1 MQYNNLLAGQT
12 PQKESTTRM
21 LRSPAMDFS
30 IIQRLAAA
38 CLAIML
44 SASVQRANAETGK
57 ACTEA
62 TATLQQHL
70 AATGASDRLHVVRDG
85 IVSATNRSG
94 HNPHKLIAELLAN
107 PTTLASPATARP
119 SLLPAATPLEI
130 PPQLESPLLAIVDR
144 LDRIHAQLDLAL
156 AKITDEQAD
165 RLRGLLPDLLDRT
178 STGSDLEQL
187 EHGPVLAE
195 VHSAI
200 DQPALENA
208 AALLAGLA
216 LPELATTLADHY
228 RGAPIRRVPNWLD
241 AHVSGPL
248 LHAEVTEWGAVIV
261 GGPGNN
267 VYTGPAAIIIDTGG
281 DDVYT
286 LPAADRVRI
295 IIDLEGE
302 DNYVGRD
309 EGLLAGSVLGA
320 SLIADQAGNDTYAGG
335 RITQGA
341 AVAGIG
347 LLFDHAGDDRY
358 RAAELAQGASLAGI
372 GAQIDA
378 AGNDMY
384 TAAKFAQGY
393 GGALGIGLLVNE
405 GGNDTYLAGNKHTS
419 SYSVPGNYQA
429 FSQGVGMGFRN
440 DIAGGVGVLRD
451 LGGDD
456 QYTAGNFS
464 QGTGYYLGAG
474 ILLDAHGNDAYAGSR
489 YTQGAAAHLGIGLL
503 RDEAGD
509 DRYTASTSAS
519 QGGAWDQAI
528 AALLDCAG
536 DDEYTANEFS
546 LGAAAQNAI
555 AFFIDIVGENE
566 FTARRNA
573 RGHEGPNDYHE
584 NGDRIGNLA
593 LFISDK
599 LPITE
604 ASRTDDPDGS
614 NPNTTSA
621 TPSRPAQPPNA
632 ADQVH
637 LSGETKAGQGDVPD
651 TPKHHR

>member
-1 MQYNNLLAGQT
+1 MHRGHGRTATAPGLHRCIRPAARTARGHRHRRNSFRPKSPQAHCRAAGKPGDAGQ
-12 PQKESTTRM
+12 SGNRA
-21 LRSPAMDFS
+21 S
-30 IIQRLAAA
+30 LAVA
-38 CLAIML
+38 
-44 SASVQRANAETGK
+44 RRN
-57 ACTEA
+57 
-62 TATLQQHL
+62 
-70 AATGASDRLHVVRDG
+70 
-85 IVSATNRSG
+85 
-94 HNPHKLIAELLAN
+94 
-107 PTTLASPATARP
+107 TARD
-119 SLLPAATPLEI
+119 PAAGRSTAAGDYG
-130 PPQLESPLLAIVDR
+130 SPRPHPRATR
-144 LDRIHAQLDLAL
+144 PRTGQ
-156 AKITDEQAD
+156 ITDEQAD

-178 STGSDLEQL
+178 ATGSDLEQL
-187 EHGPVLAE
+187 EHGPILAE
-195 VHSAI
+195 VQSAI

-208 AALLAGLA
+208 TALLAGLA
-216 LPELATTLADHY
+216 QPELAATLADHY
-228 RGAPIRRVPNWLD
+228 RDAPIRPAPDWLD

-248 LHAEVTEWGAVIV
+248 LHAELTEWGAVII

-267 VYTGPAAIIIDTGG
+267 VYTGPAALIIDTGG
-281 DDVYT
+281 DDVYA

-295 IIDLEGE
+295 IIELEGD
-302 DNYVGRD
+302 DNYVGRA

-320 SLIADQAGNDTYAGG
+320 SLIADYAGNDTYTGG

-347 LLFDHAGDDRY
+347 LLYDHAGDDRY
-358 RAAELAQGASLAGI
+358 HAAVVAQGASLAGI
-372 GAQIDA
+372 GALFDA
-378 AGNDMY
+378 AGDDIY

-393 GGALGIGLLVNE
+393 GGALGIGVLVDE
-405 GGNDTYLAGNKHTS
+405 RGNDIYLAGNKHAS
-419 SYSVPGNYQA
+419 SYGVAGNYQA

-451 LGGDD
+451 RGGDD

-509 DRYTASTSAS
+509 DRYSASTSAS

-528 AALLDCAG
+528 AVLLDCAG
-536 DDEYTANEFS
+536 DDEYSANEFG

-555 AFFIDIVGENE
+555 AFFIDIAGENE

-584 NGDRIGNLA
+584 NGDWIGNLA

-599 LPITE
+599 RPISE
-604 ASRTDDPDGS
+604 ARRADNPDGS
-614 NPNTTSA
+614 TPNTSSA
-621 TPSRPAQPPNA
+621 TPGLPTQPPTA
-632 ADQVH
+632 ADQGH
-637 LSGETKAGQGDVPD
+637 LPGETKAGRGDVPD
-651 TPKHHR
+651 TPRHHR